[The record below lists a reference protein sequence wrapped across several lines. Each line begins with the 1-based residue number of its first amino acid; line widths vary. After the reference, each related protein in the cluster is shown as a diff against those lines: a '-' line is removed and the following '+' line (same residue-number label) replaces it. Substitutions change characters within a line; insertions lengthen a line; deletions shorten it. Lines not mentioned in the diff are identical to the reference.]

1 MTLKV
6 ALHAIT
12 IRKQQRMKVAVGCF
26 MRCSHQGVVHTGS
39 QCHHSLNIFRHCG
52 ALHKFSQLDD
62 GVKQRLTVRAES
74 YGLRQIMTI
83 GNNPLDKKMK
93 QEVINKQP
101 SHPPKHQS
109 INKFL

>member
-39 QCHHSLNIFRHCG
+39 QCHHSLNIFRYCG
-52 ALHKFSQLDD
+52 ALQKVPQLDD

-74 YGLRQIMTI
+74 YELRQIMTI
-83 GNNPLDKKMK
+83 GNNSLDKK
-93 QEVINKQP
+93 NKTGSYQQTAP
-101 SHPPKHQS
+101 AIRPNIKA
-109 INKFL
+109 